1 MRRGIPFVV
10 SMMLLMS
17 LAPLLA
23 NADELK
29 LKDGTKITGTIVGF
43 EESSFKVKT
52 GYGFAIVQRD
62 QVVSISIADT
72 TKKLDA
78 EKKPDPAV
86 DKAPAPAK
94 PVKTESPASS
104 APATTTA
111 AKPAPVATKPAAN
124 SPAPGAATAAP
135 VAVAK
140 TTKNV
145 APPANATPAPAVA
158 SPPPKPA
165 APEPVREEV
174 DGNTYTNITYG
185 FHMYKPPDWQVIAGA
200 RTVLPGAIAALGTS
214 DQTTY
219 LLIGQEPA
227 GKSLSIDV
235 DAAGNRLRDVMDNFR
250 PLGEKHVTVSG
261 IDAVE
266 QRFRGSVDQHDWSG
280 IVVFVPRS
288 GRLYTIF
295 GMTYAETDLVQ
306 IQENVIS
313 RVIASLQFVKP

>member
-1 MRRGIPFVV
+1 
-10 SMMLLMS
+10 MMLLMW
-17 LAPLLA
+17 LVPLLA
-23 NADELK
+23 SADELK

-78 EKKPDPAV
+78 DKKLDSAV
-86 DKAPAPAK
+86 EKAPAPAK

-104 APATTTA
+104 APATPVTT
-111 AKPAPVATKPAAN
+111 KPTPVATKPAAN
-124 SPAPGAATAAP
+124 SPPPSAATPPPVTVAATA
-135 VAVAK
+135 K
-140 TTKNV
+140 NTT
-145 APPANATPAPAVA
+145 PPANTAPTPTVA
-158 SPPPKPA
+158 SAPPKPP

-185 FHMYKPPDWQVIAGA
+185 FHMYKPPDWQVIAGV

-227 GKSLSIDV
+227 GKSLSIDE
-235 DAAGNRLRDVMDNFR
+235 DAAGNRLRDVMNNFR